1 MEKRLEDRDR
11 GRVRA
16 DHRESRLSAG
26 LHRDRGRTRN
36 TVRALALRV
45 GFSIAL
51 FLLILAAHYLGW
63 IQSTGV
69 PVGVR

>member
-1 MEKRLEDRDR
+1 VKLVIVVAFILII
-11 GRVRA
+11 GSLA
-16 DHRESRLSAG
+16 SA
-26 LHRDRGRTRN
+26 LVFMIRDRGRTRN

-51 FLLILAAHYLGW
+51 FGLILAAHALGW

-69 PVGVR
+69 PVGMR

>member
-1 MEKRLEDRDR
+1 MKIVILIAFVLII
-11 GRVRA
+11 GSLA
-16 DHRESRLSAG
+16 SA
-26 LHRDRGRTRN
+26 LVFMIRDRGRTRN

-51 FLLILAAHYLGW
+51 FLLILVAHYLGW

>member
-1 MEKRLEDRDR
+1 VKLVIVVAFILII
-11 GRVRA
+11 GSLA
-16 DHRESRLSAG
+16 SA
-26 LHRDRGRTRN
+26 LVFMIRDRGRTRN

-51 FLLILAAHYLGW
+51 FGLILAAHALGW